1 LIFKVEIRGAGES
14 DWKLLKEKVSERH
27 MSWDTTAYPDGEY
40 RLRVTA
46 QDSPSNPPSQA
57 LTAQLESEPFV
68 IDNTPPQV
76 TGLGATRAGSQ
87 IRARWSAK
95 DARNIIRK
103 AEYSVNGGDWVVI
116 EPETRLSDSPEH
128 SYTLTLEGLAQGEH
142 TVAVRVSDSYD
153 NQAVEKTIVK

>member
-1 LIFKVEIRGAGES
+1 
-14 DWKLLKEKVSERH
+14 
-27 MSWDTTAYPDGEY
+27 
-40 RLRVTA
+40 VTA

-128 SYTLTLEGLAQGEH
+128 SYTLTLEGLVQGEH